1 MLWFEFYLIPIL
13 FFILRL
19 LPSNE
24 TYLKGEQSLS
34 FYSSEMIAMNR
45 FPTKEEE
52 TFTEWTP
59 LSEYPENLK
68 STILELE
75 DKRFYYSIGIDPIA
89 ILRASYQNYSQGRI
103 VSGGSTIH
111 QQLARIIFASRLSK
125 NIYLRKLQEIV
136 YAIYLNLRF
145 DKDRILEAYLN
156 RVPTKFNQSGFSVA
170 SKRILAKDVHFLTR
184 EDSISLVLLLRN
196 PSMTRESF
204 SKRYGSV
211 RSNMCKECSM
221 DISQI
226 ESGIFENSQSSS
238 GSNGTAASHYIDWI
252 RKEYPD
258 LSGKFRSELSLNLTE
273 TIRGILA
280 AELSYLKQFR
290 ANDGAVLVLRKSEED
305 GGILKLVSMVGS
317 KEYREEISGQVNGT
331 VALRNAGST
340 LKPFLYALAMD
351 KFGYKPS
358 TMLSD
363 SEVSVKVDSE
373 SSFRP
378 KNSDLSFWGRMTLRE
393 ALALSRNT
401 PAYRMVQ
408 KLGIDFFLR
417 SLKEVGMTHLTKEPE
432 YYGAGIALGV
442 GESNLIQLSR
452 VYSIFINEGKLMPV
466 RLGRM
471 ENGDTVDF
479 GSEKKVL
486 SLRSAVQIKHILA
499 DKEIRRRVFGTRNF
513 LDFPFAVA
521 AKTGTSKDY
530 RDSWTI
536 GFTEDYIVAVWVGN
550 FNGERTANISGAF
563 GAGRIFQ
570 SVMRHLYK
578 EKKHTFRYPSEFEE
592 RTYCR
597 LSGSPAGEN
606 CLTYRE
612 LLPKSDP
619 NQEICRLDHHKNFSE
634 LNLSLENVPSVLSP
648 SEGET
653 YIIDSNLPSKLQKIP
668 VRILYPGEGQS
679 EGYFY
684 EIDEQGRRPFFAD
697 VEMTISLGKG
707 AHRFAIYRDQ
717 DILEEFY
724 FKVE

>member
-1 MLWFEFYLIPIL
+1 MLWLEFYLIPLL

-19 LPSNE
+19 LPIDGA
-24 TYLKGEQSLS
+24 YLKGEQSLA
-34 FYSSEMIAMNR
+34 FYSSEKIAMSR
-45 FPTKEEE
+45 LPTKEEE
-52 TFTEWTP
+52 TFTEWIP
-59 LSEYPENLK
+59 ISEYPENLK
-68 STILELE
+68 RTVLELE
-75 DKRFYYSIGIDPIA
+75 DKRFYYSLGIDPIA
-89 ILRASYQNYSQGRI
+89 IVRASYQNYSKGRI

-111 QQLARIIFASRLSK
+111 QQLARIVFSSTLSK
-125 NIYLRKLQEIV
+125 NIYLRKLQEIL
-136 YAIYLNLRF
+136 YAIYLNLAF
-145 DKDRILEAYLN
+145 DKNRILEAYLN

-170 SKRILAKDVHFLTR
+170 SKRILGKDVHFLTR
-184 EDSISLVLLLRN
+184 EDSISLVILLRN

-204 SKRYGSV
+204 LKRYESV
-211 RSNMCKECSM
+211 RLKICAECSAN
-221 DISQI
+221 ISQI
-226 ESGIFENSQSSS
+226 ETGIFENRQY
-238 GSNGTAASHYIDWI
+238 SNGSKGTVASHYIDWI
-252 RKEYPD
+252 RKEYPN
-258 LSGKFRSELSLNLTE
+258 LSGKFQSEFSLNLTE
-273 TIRGILA
+273 TIRSILA
-280 AELSYLKQFR
+280 AELTYLKQFR

-305 GGILKLVSMVGS
+305 GALQLVSMVGS
-317 KEYREEISGQVNGT
+317 KDYSEEVSGQINGT
-331 VALRNAGST
+331 IALRNAGST

-351 KFGYKPS
+351 RFGYKPS
-358 TMLSD
+358 TILTD

-401 PAYRMVQ
+401 PAYRMMQ

-417 SLKEVGMTHLTKEPE
+417 SLRDVGMAHLTKEPE

-442 GESNLIQLSR
+442 GESNLIQLAR
-452 VYSIFINEGKLMPV
+452 VYSLFINEGRLTPI

-471 ENGDTVDF
+471 ENGESVNF
-479 GSEKKVL
+479 GSAKKVL
-486 SLRSAVQIKHILA
+486 SLRSSIQIKHILA

-536 GFTEDYIVAVWVGN
+536 GFTEEYIVAVWVGN

-578 EKKHTFRYPSEFEE
+578 DKKHSFLYPSEFEE

-612 LLPKSDP
+612 IFPKSDS
-619 NQEICRLDHHKNFSE
+619 NNEVCKLDHPKNFSE
-634 LNLSLENVPSVLSP
+634 LNFYHEDVPSVLSP
-648 SEGET
+648 AEGET

-668 VRILYPGEGQS
+668 IRILYPGQARS
-679 EGYFY
+679 EEYSY
-684 EIDEQGRRPFFAD
+684 EIDEQGRKPFFAE
-697 VEMTISLGKG
+697 VELTISLSKG
-707 AHRFAIYRDQ
+707 THRFSIYRNQ
-717 DILEEFY
+717 VVLEEFY